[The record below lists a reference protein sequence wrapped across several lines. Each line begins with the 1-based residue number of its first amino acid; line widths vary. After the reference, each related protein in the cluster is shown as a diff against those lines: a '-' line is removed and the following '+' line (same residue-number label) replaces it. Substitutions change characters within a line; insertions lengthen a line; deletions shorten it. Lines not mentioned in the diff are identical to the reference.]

1 VDLYD
6 TARQEVVPFTPGPVV
21 TMYTCGITPYDSTH
35 LGHAATY
42 LAYDVLQRRLRD
54 LGHDTQVVRNITD
67 VDDPL
72 LEKARALGVHYLD
85 LAAAETAR
93 FQGDMRDL
101 ATLPV
106 MSEPRATS
114 AIADIRGFIGMVLD
128 AGHAYQAGGAVYFD
142 VSTFPRFGQ
151 VSHLAEVEMLAL
163 AAERGGNPD
172 DPHKRQP
179 LDFVLWQ
186 PSVDGEPAWESLWGP
201 GRPGWHIECS
211 TLALRELGTTIDL
224 HGGGSDLVFPHH
236 ECEAAQSEAVTGE
249 PFVRHWMHTA
259 MVGLGGTKMS
269 KSLGNLVFVSDLLKD
284 WEAPAIRLAIVGHHY
299 RRDWEWTDELLPAAA
314 ARLDRWRAAGPGD
327 GGLDDVRAALDADL
341 DTPLALDAVDAA
353 ASSGTGVGAAAA
365 LLGID
370 LGEPLPRDG

>member
-1 VDLYD
+1 VRLYD
-6 TARQEVVPFTPGPVV
+6 TARQEVVAFTPGPVV

-54 LGHDTQVVRNITD
+54 LGHVTQVVRNITD

-72 LEKARALGVHYLD
+72 LDKARELGVHYLD

-128 AGHAYQAGGAVYFD
+128 AGHAYQAGGGVYFD
-142 VSTFPRFGQ
+142 VSSFPRFGQ
-151 VSHLAEVEMLAL
+151 LSHLGEGEMLAL
-163 AAERGGNPD
+163 ATERGGNPD
-172 DPHKRQP
+172 DPHKRRP

-186 PSVDGEPAWESLWGP
+186 PSIDGEPAWESLWGP

-259 MVGLGGTKMS
+259 MVGLAGTKMS

-284 WEAPAIRLAIVGHHY
+284 WEAPAIRLAILDHHY
-299 RRDWEWTDELLPAAA
+299 RRDWEWTDDLLPAATR
-314 ARLDRWRAAGPGD
+314 RLDRWRSTGPGD
-327 GGLDDVRAALDADL
+327 AALDDVRAALDADL
-341 DTPLALDAVDAA
+341 DTPLAIEAVDAA
-353 ASSGTGVGAAAA
+353 VSSATGVAAAAA
-365 LLGID
+365 LLGIQLD
-370 LGEPLPRDG
+370 ESGTHLR